1 MGVKGLWTILEP
13 AGEPV
18 AQSTLRGHR
27 LAVDASIWMYQLT
40 KALPDASTGT
50 TSGYNPLVLA
60 GLLKRILKLMHFGIR
75 PVFVFDGATPELK
88 ATTVRDRR
96 GRRAEAES
104 RYKSLAKKMLK
115 IRLRMHA
122 LGKTDG
128 TGEDLAAKPVAEGK
142 NSSELEE
149 ESSEEE
155 LFDIDYEQ
163 LDRLDIASPDFQCLP
178 LDLKQELLSAMKER
192 ALAEGKS
199 SRIAG
204 FSKDALTFSHGQIE
218 ALVKRRRLAA
228 ELERV
233 SRSSFG
239 AFGAPST
246 AEGGQS
252 YRIASSSTREFILVK
267 NQSGAGWSFD
277 RHMPEDAVIP
287 NKSNSSS
294 SPAKRTIEQDQEE
307 DAAFERMFFGE
318 EPIKA
323 EPLPVQLPK
332 TSVSAAEPVKVE
344 DDREEEENV
353 SEPEPKEEAQFSSEI
368 ESEDELL
375 EASEIIGKAASK
387 AIPVAPISKAPSQPE
402 TKAIAV
408 ETVEI
413 LGHEKVTEGPPASI
427 PSPPIDEIEEEEDL
441 EDFLEAFRNTT
452 KEDLEARLRQS
463 LIDAQSGLRA
473 AQGEAR
479 GLESELL
486 ADFKHLLAL
495 FGLPFM
501 DAEAEAEAQCA
512 WLHAHGLVD
521 GVITDD
527 SDIWLF
533 APAESSLLV
542 YRNFFKEGRAVV
554 AFGGPRISMQLDL
567 RREDLVCLAM
577 WLGGDYGT
585 GVRGL
590 GTARAISLLRILKRS
605 QTYQQC
611 KEDAGLEYCLALLNL
626 FRAAQEDLD
635 AARAEWTLE
644 DQQSLDKILRHVHHL
659 DADFPSSR
667 IIEAYLE
674 PAVSQDTRPFR
685 WQLPN
690 PVGLEAFF
698 SARLGWPAERT
709 RSQLLP
715 VLRTTKDNVQ

>member
-18 AQSTLRGHR
+18 AQSSLRGHR

-50 TSGYNPLVLA
+50 AGYNPLVLA
-60 GLLKRILKLMHFGIR
+60 GLFKRILKLMHFGIR

-88 ATTVRDRR
+88 AATVRERR

-122 LGKTDG
+122 LGRTDG
-128 TGEDLAAKPVAEGK
+128 KDEAVKPVAEEK
-142 NSSELEE
+142 DSSEAEE

-163 LDRLDIASPDFQCLP
+163 LDRLDIASPDFQSLP
-178 LDLKQELLSAMKER
+178 LDLKQELLAAMKER
-192 ALAEGKS
+192 ALAEKS
-199 SRIAG
+199 NRSAG
-204 FSKDALTFSHGQIE
+204 FSSDALAFSHGQIE
-218 ALVKRRRLAA
+218 ALVKRRRIAA

-239 AFGAPST
+239 AFGAAPT
-246 AEGGQS
+246 GDGQS
-252 YRIASSSTREFILVK
+252 YRIASSSTREFVLVK
-267 NQSGAGWSFD
+267 NEGGAGWSFD
-277 RHMPEDAVIP
+277 RQKAVEDSVVVP
-287 NKSNSSS
+287 SE
-294 SPAKRTIEQDQEE
+294 SPSPSKKTVEADHE
-307 DAAFERMFFGE
+307 DDEAFERMFFGE
-318 EPIKA
+318 EPIRP
-323 EPLPVQLPK
+323 EPAAVQIAKSSVNAVKPVEVPEEKEGEMLP
-332 TSVSAAEPVKVE
+332 SE
-344 DDREEEENV
+344 
-353 SEPEPKEEAQFSSEI
+353 SEPESEI
-368 ESEDELL
+368 ASEDELL
-375 EASEIIGKAASK
+375 EASEIISNAALK
-387 AIPVAPISKAPSQPE
+387 AIPPAPVA
-402 TKAIAV
+402 TRIAV
-408 ETVEI
+408 ETEEI
-413 LGHEKVTEGPPASI
+413 PDHEGVQEAPPVII
-427 PSPPIDEIEEEEDL
+427 PAPPIDHVEEEEEDL
-441 EDFLEAFRNTT
+441 DGFLEAFRNTT
-452 KEDLEARLRQS
+452 KEDIEERLRQS
-463 LIDAQSGLRA
+463 LLEAQSDLAA

-486 ADFKHLLAL
+486 ADFKHLLGL

-512 WLHAHGLVD
+512 WLHARGLVD
-521 GVITDD
+521 GVVTDD

-533 APAESSLLV
+533 APAASLIV
-542 YRNFFKEGRAVV
+542 YRNFFKEGKAVM
-554 AFGGPRISMQLDL
+554 AFGGPRIGMQLDL

-590 GTARAISLLRILKRS
+590 GTTRALGLLRILKRS
-605 QTYQQC
+605 QTHHRI
-611 KEDAGLEYCLALLNL
+611 KDVTGMGYCVALLSL
-626 FRAAQEDLD
+626 FKAAHEDLD
-635 AARAEWTLE
+635 AVRAEWTLE
-644 DQQSLDKILRHVHHL
+644 DQTALDRLLRHVHHL
-659 DADFPSSR
+659 DAAFPTTR

-674 PAVSQDTRPFR
+674 PAVSQDARPFR

-698 SARLGWPAERT
+698 AARLGWPAERT

-715 VLRTTKDNVQ
+715 VLRSTKDNSVQ